1 MRACA
6 DLPRPLDREPLIPAV
21 RRRGVEVQPP
31 LRFGPIK
38 EPCLAQLFS
47 PFPDQLHQQVSSP
60 AADLE
65 LVLNYNLFLCCD
77 SLKVLKVIILF

>member
-31 LRFGPIK
+31 PPLVRPYKRAVSGPALQSL
-38 EPCLAQLFS
+38 PR
-47 PFPDQLHQQVSSP
+47 P
-60 AADLE
+60 ATSTGKQPSRGPGACVE
-65 LVLNYNLFLCCD
+65 L
-77 SLKVLKVIILF
+77 